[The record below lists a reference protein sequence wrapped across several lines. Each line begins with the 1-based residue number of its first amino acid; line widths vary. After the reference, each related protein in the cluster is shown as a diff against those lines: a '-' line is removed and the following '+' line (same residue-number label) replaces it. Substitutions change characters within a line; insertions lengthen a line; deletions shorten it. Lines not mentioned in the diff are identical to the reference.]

1 MPDHSRSP
9 KLVLRLHNQ
18 AFIHA
23 MICKEVIGKPMS
35 LTERKFY
42 GRYWHSITAHAARQS
57 RIISLKSTNTEEEER
72 HFNTLQG
79 VTRLTNRRPGDII
92 TPSLIRLQAE
102 QKRAESKRSSNP
114 VKMQESQISKYYS
127 TLPPFPNTIIP
138 NRYIIKYPK
147 EYQAHLQSISDF
159 IACGEG
165 VWWKQILSGVEF
177 FDGPDETNTRPEGP
191 TLHHFRSSNLQLEEQ
206 HLSQSWERCL
216 NDDSI
221 TIAHRVIR
229 IYNKRGDCTTVI
241 HTNFLDTEND
251 GSDSERTTVQVE
263 TESTVDED
271 PGTESFEMD
280 DSESGAEITGLEEI
294 ITPEVRDL
302 SVEHSDDEN
311 DEELQTL
318 ATSAPFSVAN
328 MSRQD
333 QTDTN
338 THTCN
343 LSSSQFQLSTDTSI
357 QKGTSLSHGRY
368 TCNNQGKEIKT
379 KLCKNVARIVGGTDN
394 VYKLD
399 TARQN
404 MKKTSNK

>member
-1 MPDHSRSP
+1 MIISAFECITILLIEEIWFAEIYIFHSFVAKVRPKIQTLLDSLTELSKLLYLPDHSRSP

-23 MICKEVIGKPMS
+23 MICKEVIGKSKS
-35 LTERKFY
+35 LTERKFC
-42 GRYWHSITAHAARQS
+42 GRYWHSITAHAAKQS

-102 QKRAESKRSSNP
+102 QKMAESKRSSNP

-138 NRYIIKYPK
+138 NRYIIKHPK

-165 VWWKQILSGVEF
+165 VWWKQILSG
-177 FDGPDETNTRPEGP
+177 
-191 TLHHFRSSNLQLEEQ
+191 
-206 HLSQSWERCL
+206 
-216 NDDSI
+216 
-221 TIAHRVIR
+221 
-229 IYNKRGDCTTVI
+229 
-241 HTNFLDTEND
+241 
-251 GSDSERTTVQVE
+251 
-263 TESTVDED
+263 
-271 PGTESFEMD
+271 
-280 DSESGAEITGLEEI
+280 
-294 ITPEVRDL
+294 
-302 SVEHSDDEN
+302 
-311 DEELQTL
+311 
-318 ATSAPFSVAN
+318 
-328 MSRQD
+328 
-333 QTDTN
+333 
-338 THTCN
+338 
-343 LSSSQFQLSTDTSI
+343 
-357 QKGTSLSHGRY
+357 GTSLSHGIY

-379 KLCKNVARIVGGTDN
+379 KLCKNVARIVEETDN